1 MLRIEEIVGAMDD
14 DFRDALEALTDE
26 RLAELAGNK
35 RALDQY
41 RPVGVSHTE
50 AMAMIAY
57 IQEIRANPPPEPVP
71 EPTQEPTPEPTPTP
85 TTAPT
90 PEPLPEPTPPPQK
103 PEPVPTATPAPSP
116 VPSSCPGLTRA
127 SVEPR
132 VKPEG
137 DDIIPAAEP
146 EADATKQ
153 SLLPL
158 GAAALAAGLAAAL
171 AAIFALR

>member
-71 EPTQEPTPEPTPTP
+71 EPTPEPTPAPTPEPTPEP

-90 PEPLPEPTPPPQK
+90 PEPEPA
-103 PEPVPTATPAPSP
+103 PTATPAPAP
-116 VPSSCPGLTRA
+116 VPSSCPGLPPA
-127 SVEPR
+127 SAEPWIT
-132 VKPEG
+132 PEG
-137 DDIIPAAEP
+137 DEIIPAAEP

-153 SLLPL
+153 SPLPL

-171 AAIFALR
+171 LALFALR